1 MKNLKFFILI
11 LVLLINT
18 QTAKS
23 ATISEAAEFFNYF
36 TSLSNA
42 CSTELFQYYS
52 PNAIIKRILIK
63 NDGSKEEF
71 TLQTQSYLRKLK
83 LYSKLAGIKGY
94 KNIYQ
99 GISYRK
105 QSDGILISGYRTP
118 TTNKTE
124 KFPFSYLITQT
135 ASGKWVILE
144 DITQTKNAALLK

>member
-1 MKNLKFFILI
+1 MKNFRFFII
-11 LVLLINT
+11 LLVFLINI
-18 QTAKS
+18 QSAQS

-36 TSLSNA
+36 TSLSNSY
-42 CSTELFQYYS
+42 STELFQFYS

-71 TLQTQSYLRKLK
+71 TLQTHSYLKKLK
-83 LYSKLAGIKGY
+83 LYSKIAGIKGY

-99 GISYRK
+99 GVTYK
-105 QSDGILISGYRTP
+105 KHDGGFLISGYRTP